1 MYRLSLKGVVPLAE
15 SASIV
20 CLFVCLSLRLSF
32 FDFEIYK
39 INVLLTN
46 YYIQPV
52 VINIK

>member
-20 CLFVCLSLRLSF
+20 CLSSRLSF